1 MKIIKITLQFALVMI
16 FFYAGNMISDMI
28 KPFILIPGSIIGM
41 LLLFLAL
48 IFKVVKLEH
57 VENTSNF
64 FLKYMGFFFVPLGV
78 GLMNTFGILKTIW
91 WQLIIILVVS
101 NIIVMGL
108 TAKITEFLINRKE
121 RTI

>member
-1 MKIIKITLQFALVMI
+1 MKIIKITLQFALIMM
-16 FFYAGNMISDMI
+16 FFYVGNMISDII

-48 IFKVVKLEH
+48 IFKVIKLEH

-78 GLMNTFGILKTIW
+78 GLMETFGILKTIW
-91 WQLIIILVVS
+91 WQLIIILIVS
-101 NIIVMGL
+101 NIIVMGF